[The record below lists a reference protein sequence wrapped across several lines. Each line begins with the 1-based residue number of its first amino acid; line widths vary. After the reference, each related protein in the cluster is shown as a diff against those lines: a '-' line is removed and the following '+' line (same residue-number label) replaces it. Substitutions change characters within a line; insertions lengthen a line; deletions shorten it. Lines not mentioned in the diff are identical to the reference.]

1 MKTFKLFHEQNRM
14 ANVIRFS
21 IETIQ
26 AMEFWKTSDYFVGQV
41 FPQKKTIV
49 FQWKHFIFKFSL
61 DFYSASFPS
70 LKALTGCLEK
80 IENLAN
86 WFGL

>member
-1 MKTFKLFHEQNRM
+1 MLYVFLLKPFKQWNFKKLQITLLAKFFH
-14 ANVIRFS
+14 
-21 IETIQ
+21 
-26 AMEFWKTSDYFVGQV
+26 
-41 FPQKKTIV
+41 KKTIV
-49 FQWKHFIFKFSL
+49 FQWKHFIFKLSL

-70 LKALTGCLEK
+70 LKALTGCLKK